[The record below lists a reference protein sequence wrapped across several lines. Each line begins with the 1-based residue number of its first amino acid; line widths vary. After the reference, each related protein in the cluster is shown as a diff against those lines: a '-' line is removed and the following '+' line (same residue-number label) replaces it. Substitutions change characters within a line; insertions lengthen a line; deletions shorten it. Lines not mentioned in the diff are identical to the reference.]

1 MSTILVRRDVRADKQ
16 GNTVFSSPYC
26 LYFVTSLVQCQKKLG
41 RLVWMLT
48 KLVRQIFVEKNA
60 KVKTWVFRL
69 YFVHVLYCSP
79 CHRRGGCIDDKN
91 ISGCFSVA
99 WSSCIGCIVHITH
112 TVVNDRCSMLVHQVL
127 LDIQMNCDR
136 LQCLD
141 LTLEDRVCKC
151 ICTNTSKSQI
161 VIELCYTL
169 VVPQCLVLALVIG
182 RVSTWNHRNHKLLL
196 NFVLPH
202 CLVLSLEDRVT
213 TRLSTNQIPTPTLP
227 YVKIHWNINLSKSQI
242 VIELCC
248 CQLVTLLCLNAFFS
262 H

>member
-1 MSTILVRRDVRADKQ
+1 
-16 GNTVFSSPYC
+16 
-26 LYFVTSLVQCQKKLG
+26 
-41 RLVWMLT
+41 MLT
-48 KLVRQIFVEKNA
+48 KLVRQRFVEKNA

-161 VIELCYTL
+161 VIELC
-169 VVPQCLVLALVIG
+169 
-182 RVSTWNHRNHKLLL
+182 
-196 NFVLPH
+196 
-202 CLVLSLEDRVT
+202 
-213 TRLSTNQIPTPTLP
+213 
-227 YVKIHWNINLSKSQI
+227 
-242 VIELCC
+242 C
-248 CQLVTLLCLNAFFS
+248 CQLVTLLCLNAMPSSRTRSSYNQAGNQPDVHTHTHRHQCSFWTRSLFYTGS
-262 H
+262 

>member
-1 MSTILVRRDVRADKQ
+1 
-16 GNTVFSSPYC
+16 
-26 LYFVTSLVQCQKKLG
+26 
-41 RLVWMLT
+41 MLT

-69 YFVHVLYCSP
+69 YLFMFYIVPLV
-79 CHRRGGCIDDKN
+79 IVDDKN

-169 VVPQCLVLALVIG
+169 VIG
-182 RVSTWNHRNHKLLL
+182 RVSTWNNRNHKLL
-196 NFVLPH
+196 LPH
-202 CLVLSLEDRVT
+202 CLVLSPEDWVT
-213 TRLSTNQIPTPTLP
+213 TRLSTNQIPTPTPP
-227 YVKIHWNINLSKSQI
+227 YESIATVGMVEGWFSKW
-242 VIELCC
+242 
-248 CQLVTLLCLNAFFS
+248 F
-262 H
+262 